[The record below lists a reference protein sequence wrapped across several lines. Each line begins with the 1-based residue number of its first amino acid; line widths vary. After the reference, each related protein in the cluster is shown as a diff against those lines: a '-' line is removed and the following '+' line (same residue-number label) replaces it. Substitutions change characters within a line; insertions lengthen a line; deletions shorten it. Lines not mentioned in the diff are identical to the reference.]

1 MGSVGIIAA
10 FFGGL
15 VSFFSPCVLP
25 LVPAYLSMVTGV
37 SVDELKAPERE
48 QRMVVLRGILL
59 FCAGFTVV
67 FILLGGGTALVGSVL
82 LRNRPVFEKVAGVL
96 VVLMGLFLI
105 GLLRPKSLER
115 ERRFQVAHVMGGW
128 GAPVM
133 GMAFAFGWTPCIG
146 PVLGAILTIA
156 ASEGDVATGMGL
168 LAVYSLGLAVP
179 FVLSGLALSE
189 MTRVFGWVKR
199 NFRAINI
206 TAGSVMIVFG
216 VMIFTGTL
224 TRLSLWMFEV
234 LDSAGIRIG

>member
-1 MGSVGIIAA
+1 MGGVGILAA
-10 FFGGL
+10 FLGGL

-48 QRMVVLRGILL
+48 QRVVVLRGILL
-59 FCAGFTVV
+59 FCAGFSIV
-67 FILLGGGTALVGSVL
+67 FILLGGGTALLGSVL
-82 LRNRPVFEKVAGVL
+82 VRNRPIFEKVAGVL
-96 VVLMGLFLI
+96 VILMGLFLI
-105 GLLRPKSLER
+105 GVLRPKSLER
-115 ERRFQVAHVMGGW
+115 ERRFRVAGVMSGW

-133 GMAFAFGWTPCIG
+133 GIAFAFGWTPCIG
-146 PVLGAILTIA
+146 PVLGAILTLA
-156 ASEGDVATGMGL
+156 ANEGDVAAGMGL

-206 TAGSVMIVFG
+206 TAGSIMVVFG

-224 TRLSLWMFEV
+224 TRLSLWLFEAF
-234 LDSAGIRIG
+234 DSVGIRLG